1 MEHLRA
7 TASIGT
13 FTLGC
18 VSTAGRQLC
27 RCLSEKFVV
36 DVVILRVQVSVAE
49 FVHKVKDDRF
59 IRFCWDIFHQHFVN
73 SKSAATSYS
82 KKVCLNNQL
91 LYPTLYDLAE
101 ISRIMLMST
110 ANIHLNPIQAG
121 LFRGCSRIRWGA
133 GRGGKGPPP

>member
-1 MEHLRA
+1 MLESFFNKVNAFFMEHLRA

-59 IRFCWDIFHQHFVN
+59 IRFCWDIFH
-73 SKSAATSYS
+73 
-82 KKVCLNNQL
+82 
-91 LYPTLYDLAE
+91 
-101 ISRIMLMST
+101 
-110 ANIHLNPIQAG
+110 
-121 LFRGCSRIRWGA
+121 
-133 GRGGKGPPP
+133 

>member
-1 MEHLRA
+1 MLESFFNKVNAFFMEHLRA
-7 TASIGT
+7 TTSIGT

-59 IRFCWDIFHQHFVN
+59 IRFCWDIFH
-73 SKSAATSYS
+73 
-82 KKVCLNNQL
+82 
-91 LYPTLYDLAE
+91 
-101 ISRIMLMST
+101 
-110 ANIHLNPIQAG
+110 
-121 LFRGCSRIRWGA
+121 
-133 GRGGKGPPP
+133 